1 MSTYATEP
9 TIFTTL
15 SPDSLIRFKYSG
27 GRTPGTARTVRF
39 VSWKW
44 VWPPVHQGTQGEGY
58 LRAYDYNDSV
68 CKTYLYSKM
77 SMLYICSTPEQES
90 LPESQVIQK
99 TESKKDLLIKQ
110 MKAHIDSQNIMIQ
123 KFKERMFLLEVD
135 CIHLEED
142 KRKAYTIMTIHKR
155 RFPSTWETDFE
166 PKELSG
172 WEIINLPT
180 TN

>member
-1 MSTYATEP
+1 MKEQSS
-9 TIFTTL
+9 ILGTT
-15 SPDSLIRFKYSG
+15 SPKI
-27 GRTPGTARTVRF
+27 T
-39 VSWKW
+39 
-44 VWPPVHQGTQGEGY
+44 
-58 LRAYDYNDSV
+58 
-68 CKTYLYSKM
+68 
-77 SMLYICSTPEQES
+77 
-90 LPESQVIQK
+90 LPNKDLVGVKK